1 MKNIFNLCL
10 FSNFRLYL
18 LHCMLSSRPLV
29 SDSLRHLWTAACQT
43 SLSLT
48 ISWSLPEFTS
58 IALVMPS
65 SHFIIWHCLL
75 LLPSIFL
82 SIRDFSSELAVHIRW
97 PTYWSFSFNISPSN
111 QYLGLF
117 SLKINWFDILAV
129 QETYRSLQHHSSK
142 PSTVTYNKS
151 ITCNKLNISP
161 FRSTRPIKWSN
172 V

>member
-1 MKNIFNLCL
+1 MNCSMPDLPVPHHLLKFAWVHIYCTDDAIQPFHPLTPSSPPTLNLSQHQD
-10 FSNFRLYL
+10 FSN
-18 LHCMLSSRPLV
+18 
-29 SDSLRHLWTAACQT
+29 
-43 SLSLT
+43 
-48 ISWSLPEFTS
+48 
-58 IALVMPS
+58 
-65 SHFIIWHCLL
+65 
-75 LLPSIFL
+75 
-82 SIRDFSSELAVHIRW
+82 ELAVHIRW